1 MAVIAN
7 DRKPESDAL
16 TTEEIATS
24 LAALAPRDDN
34 RPVIATRLRRGSNP
48 FQSGNEPFR
57 PPKSLSQ
64 GDKKRSFK
72 FCPMP

>member
-34 RPVIATRLRRGSNP
+34 RPVIAISLRRGSNP
-48 FQSGNEPFR
+48 LQSGNGTFR

-64 GDKKRSFK
+64 GGQKAIR
-72 FCPMP
+72 